1 MSQLGLALGSGGA
14 RGWCHIGVIR
24 SLQRQGVEPMAV
36 AGCSMGAMVGAAWAA
51 GKLDALEKLA
61 LEFTQSQLFSLMDPH
76 LDRGGVLSGKGVET
90 LLSEL
95 DLPERIEDLPK
106 PFMAVATD
114 MATGR
119 EIWLMDGPLIPAV
132 QASVAIPGIFSP
144 VQLQG
149 RWLIDGGLINPV
161 PVSAARALGARS
173 VLGVNPSGRGGKPIW
188 QANEPD
194 SLLSRIGLDGVR
206 DQLPEALE
214 KLLPEPNTEM
224 RGPSYAEVINAAMD
238 VLTDFVRSTRIAAD
252 PPDVMLNA
260 DLKEIKAGELYRAQA
275 AITEGTRIC
284 DAAEDQIA
292 RSLF

>member
-61 LEFTQSQLFSLMDPH
+61 LEFSQTQLFSLMDPH

-90 LLSEL
+90 LLGEL

-173 VLGVNPSGRGGKPIW
+173 VLGVNPSGRGDKPIW

-194 SLLSRIGLDGVR
+194 SFLSRIGLDEIRG
-206 DQLPEALE
+206 QLPEALE

-238 VLTDFVRSTRIAAD
+238 VLTDFVRSTRLAAD

-260 DLKEIKAGELYRAQA
+260 DLKEIKAGELYRAQD
-275 AITEGTRIC
+275 AIVEGARIC
-284 DAAEDQIA
+284 DAAKDQIA